1 MLTHAVLAAGRG
13 TRMFGPDGGNKAMAR
28 VGAGHLIDY
37 VVREV
42 EGLSPDKTIVLAG
55 GDDLATP
62 ERVQALTASPVE
74 TIRSPSDGTGPGV
87 RRLLAASASTLIA
100 LTTCDLAADTG
111 SLTSFFD
118 AALPLVLTNQP
129 RCVVAVSPLD
139 EGDAAP
145 IYVHTH
151 GNHVVDY
158 GKRAP
163 WSRQSFAGARLMNSS
178 FARAMLEIPNP
189 IGTDTEMM
197 SALVHADR
205 CAVLAISVPD
215 LFDVDNL
222 DSLKR
227 ATALTRED
235 PV

>member
-1 MLTHAVLAAGRG
+1 
-13 TRMFGPDGGNKAMAR
+13 MFGPDGGNKAMAR
-28 VGAGHLIDY
+28 VGAGHLVDY

-42 EGLSPDKTIVLAG
+42 EGLSPVKTIVLAG
-55 GDDLATP
+55 NGDLATP
-62 ERVQALTASPVE
+62 GRVQALTASPVE

-87 RRLLAASASTLIA
+87 RRLLAASASKLIA
-100 LTTCDLAADTG
+100 LTTCDLAARTG
-111 SLTSFFD
+111 SLTSFFN
-118 AALPLVLTNQP
+118 AALPLVLVDQP

-139 EGDAAP
+139 EGDPAP

-158 GKRAP
+158 GKLAP

-178 FARAMLEIPNP
+178 FALAILGFPNQV
-189 IGTDTEMM
+189 GTDTEMM

-205 CAVLAISVPD
+205 SAVHAISVPD

-227 ATALTRED
+227 AAALTTGD
-235 PV
+235 PA